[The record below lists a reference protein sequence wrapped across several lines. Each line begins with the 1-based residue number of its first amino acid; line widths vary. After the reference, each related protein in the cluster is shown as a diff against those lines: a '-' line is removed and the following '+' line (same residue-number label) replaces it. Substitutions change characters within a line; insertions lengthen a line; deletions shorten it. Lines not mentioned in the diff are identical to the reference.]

1 MLRRFAGFFMPTQI
15 QIEMARHFL
24 ALHSTGKILVLLNA
38 WDAASARIFEE
49 SGCAAIG
56 TSSAAIAFS
65 LGYPDGQAIPRGEM
79 VAAVRKIARAVRIP
93 VTADMEAGFGE
104 TPEEVARTAEEVI
117 SAGAVGMN
125 LEDAIP
131 DRPGALYDL
140 PLQIERIHAVTET
153 AARAGIPF
161 VLNARTD
168 AFWLGIGPPENRLNL
183 AVERLNAYRAAG
195 AQCLFV
201 PGAKDKET
209 IGQLARRVR
218 GPLNILGGA
227 GTPSVGELESLG
239 VARVSVGSGPARAA
253 MGLTS
258 RIARQILEEGNFS
271 LMTDGAIPY
280 ADANRLFTPAQKS

>member
-1 MLRRFAGFFMPTQI
+1 MPTQI
-15 QIEMARHFL
+15 QIELARRFL
-24 ALHSTGKILVLLNA
+24 ALHSGGEILVLLNA

-56 TSSAAIAFS
+56 SSSAGVAFS
-65 LGYPDGQAIPRGEM
+65 LGYADGQIISREEM
-79 VAAVRKIARAVRIP
+79 IAAVRRIVHAARIP
-93 VTADMEAGFGE
+93 VTADMEAGFGN

-117 SAGAVGMN
+117 AAGAVGMN

-140 PLQIERIHAVTET
+140 PLQIEKIRAVTEV
-153 AARAGIPF
+153 AARAGISF

-168 AFWLGIGPPENRLNL
+168 AFWLGVGSSETRLDL
-183 AVERLNAYRAAG
+183 AVERLNAYRDAG

-209 IGQLARRVR
+209 IAQLARRVR

-253 MGLTS
+253 LGLTS
-258 RIARQILEEGNFS
+258 RVARQILEEGNFT

-280 ADANRLFTPAQKS
+280 ADANRLLSPARKS

>member
-1 MLRRFAGFFMPTQI
+1 MPTQI
-15 QIEMARHFL
+15 QIELARSFL
-24 ALHSTGKILVLLNA
+24 ALHGGEKILVLLNA

-56 TSSAAIAFS
+56 SSSAGVAFS
-65 LGYPDGQAIPRGEM
+65 LGYPDGQVIPRVEM
-79 VAAVRKIARAVRIP
+79 ITAVRQIARAVRIP
-93 VTADMEAGFGE
+93 VTADMEAGFGN
-104 TPEEVARTAEEVI
+104 TPEEVARTAEEVMG
-117 SAGAVGMN
+117 AGAVGMN

-131 DRPGALYDL
+131 ERPGELYDL
-140 PLQIERIHAVTET
+140 QLQIEKIRAVTET
-153 AARAGIPF
+153 AARAGISF

-168 AFWLGIGPPENRLNL
+168 AFWLGIGSPEDRLDL
-183 AVERLNAYRAAG
+183 TVERLNAYRDAG

-209 IGQLARRVR
+209 IAQLARRVR

-227 GTPSVGELESLG
+227 GTPSISELEALA

-258 RIARQILEEGNFS
+258 RIARQILEEGNFH
-271 LMTDGAIPY
+271 LMVDGAIPY
-280 ADANRLFTPAQKS
+280 ADANRLFSPGQKS